1 MDDYLKRFGLVIAL
15 AIGFLV
21 SPAAGQLPNQIS
33 KSPVA
38 APTETTKSPN
48 NTEAERLRNERRQQA
63 RSLLISLATEA
74 RSFRDQALRGRT
86 LMRIADLLWAVDNE
100 QSREL
105 FRRAWEAGE
114 IADRESKEPL
124 HLRSQIL
131 AVVGRRDGR
140 LAEEFLQKIKE
151 EQERSSKSQNSN
163 SNLWALNEAAQH
175 RLDLA
180 GSLLRSGDI
189 EHALQFADPVLGR
202 VTISTLDFLTDLRDK
217 APAEA
222 DKRYAALLA
231 ASSSSVLADANT
243 VCLLSSYLFTPK
255 TYVVFNQQGAGDISW
270 MQTPLP
276 PPNVSPQLR
285 LAFFQAAAAILSRP
299 QPPPD
304 QDQSTTGVAGK
315 YMVLKRLMPIFDSAA
330 PKEIAAAM
338 HGQFETMSSL
348 VNEELKK
355 TEDESLKKGIGPEK
369 SLADEQGPPLLD
381 QIEHARTS
389 DERDDL
395 YFRLALLALSKNDPN
410 ARSYV
415 SKIDE
420 SDFRKRAQAWID
432 WGMAI
437 AAIKKNKIEG
447 ALELLHVGELS
458 HVQRVWVMTQ
468 SAKLLAKTDSTRAL
482 SLLEEATAEARRIEG
497 SDSDRPRSLL
507 AIANTLQLLDAPRV
521 WEAIFE
527 AVKAANSAEGF
538 TGDGG
543 AIKTTMNS
551 KSQILQKT
559 ESVPDFDIRGIFGQI
574 AKSDYDRAIPLAAGF
589 QAEAARANATIA
601 IARAVLSDPAPAVP
615 TPPTAQKQAAP

>member
-1 MDDYLKRFGLVIAL
+1 MDGYLKHFGLVIAL

-38 APTETTKSPN
+38 TPTETTKSPN

-63 RSLLISLATEA
+63 RSLLVSLATEA
-74 RSFRDQALRGRT
+74 RSFRDQPLRGRT
-86 LMRIADLLWAVDNE
+86 LTRIADLLWAVDDE
-100 QSREL
+100 QSREI
-105 FRRAWEAGE
+105 FRRAWEAAE
-114 IADRESKEPL
+114 IADRESKESL

-131 AVVGRRDGR
+131 AVVVRRDGR
-140 LAEEFLQKIKE
+140 LAEEFLQKMKDG
-151 EQERSSKSQNSN
+151 QETASQSQKSN
-163 SNLWALNEAAQH
+163 SSLWTLDEAAQH

-180 GSLLRSGDI
+180 GSLLRAGDI
-189 EHALQFADPVLGR
+189 QRALQFADPVLGR

-217 APAEA
+217 TPIEA

-231 ASSSSVLADANT
+231 ASGASSLADANT

-255 TYVVFNQQGAGDISW
+255 TYVVFNRQGAGDISY

-276 PPNVSPQLR
+276 PPNVSPQLQ
-285 LAFFQAAAAILSRP
+285 LAFFQAGAAILSRP

-330 PKEIAAAM
+330 PREIDADM
-338 HGQFETMSSL
+338 HSQFETMSSL
-348 VNEELKK
+348 VNEELKQ
-355 TEDESLKKGIGPEK
+355 TEDESLKKGISSEK
-369 SLADEQGPPLLD
+369 SLADEQKPLLD
-381 QIEHARTS
+381 QIEHAKTS

-395 YFRLALLALSKNDPN
+395 YFRLALLALSKDDPN
-410 ARSYV
+410 TRSYV
-415 SKIDE
+415 SKIGE
-420 SDFRKRAQAWID
+420 SDFRQRAQAWID

-437 AAIKKNKIEG
+437 AAIKKDRIES
-447 ALELLHVGELS
+447 ALELLRVGELS

-468 SAKLLAKTDSTRAL
+468 SAKLLAKTDSPRAL
-482 SLLEEATAEARRIEG
+482 SLLEEAMAEARRIEG
-497 SDSDRPRSLL
+497 SDADRPRSLL
-507 AIANTLQLLDAPRV
+507 AIANTLQLIDAPRV
-521 WEAIFE
+521 WDAIFQ

-543 AIKTTMNS
+543 AIKTHMSS
-551 KSQILQKT
+551 KSQILRKT
-559 ESVPDFDIRGIFGQI
+559 ESVADFDIRGIFGQI

-601 IARAVLSDPAPAVP
+601 IARAVLNDPAPAVSAQ
-615 TPPTAQKQAAP
+615 PTAQKPTAP

>member
-1 MDDYLKRFGLVIAL
+1 
-15 AIGFLV
+15 
-21 SPAAGQLPNQIS
+21 
-33 KSPVA
+33 
-38 APTETTKSPN
+38 
-48 NTEAERLRNERRQQA
+48 
-63 RSLLISLATEA
+63 LLISLATEA
-74 RSFRDQALRGRT
+74 RNFRDHALRGRT
-86 LMRIADLLWAVDNE
+86 LMRIADLLWAVDSE

-114 IADRESKEPL
+114 IADRESKESL
-124 HLRSQIL
+124 YLRSQIL
-131 AVVGRRDGR
+131 AVVARRDGR
-140 LAEEFLQKIKE
+140 LAEEFLQKMKDG
-151 EQERSSKSQNSN
+151 QETTSKSQNSTA
-163 SNLWALNEAAQH
+163 SLWTLDEAAEH

-180 GSLLRSGDI
+180 ASLLRSGDI

-217 APAEA
+217 APTEA

-231 ASSSSVLADANT
+231 ASSGGALADANT

-255 TYVVFNQQGAGDISW
+255 TYVVFDQQGSGDISY
-270 MQTPLP
+270 MTTPLP

-330 PKEIAAAM
+330 PKEIAAVM
-338 HGQFETMSSL
+338 HSQFETMSSL
-348 VNEELKK
+348 VNEELKQ

-369 SLADEQGPPLLD
+369 SLADEQGPLLD

-389 DERDDL
+389 DDRDDL
-395 YFRLALLALSKNDPN
+395 YFRLALLALSKDDRS

-420 SDFRKRAQAWID
+420 SNFRQRAQGWID
-432 WGMAI
+432 WEMAI
-437 AAIKKNKIEG
+437 AAIKKNKIES
-447 ALELLHVGELS
+447 ALELVHVGELS

-468 SAKLLAKTDSTRAL
+468 SAKLLAKTDSNRAL
-482 SLLEEATAEARRIEG
+482 SLMDEATAEARRIEG
-497 SDSDRPRSLL
+497 SDADRPRSLL
-507 AIANTLQLLDAPRV
+507 AIANTLQLIDAPRV
-521 WEAIFE
+521 WDAILE

-543 AIKTTMNS
+543 AIKTTVSS
-551 KSQILQKT
+551 KSKILLKT
-559 ESVPDFDIRGIFGQI
+559 ESVADFDIRGVFGQI
-574 AKSDYDRAIPLAAGF
+574 AKSDYDRAIQMAAGF

-601 IARAVLSDPAPAVP
+601 IARAVLTDPTPAVSTQP
-615 TPPTAQKQAAP
+615 SSQKQTAP